1 MLNAKLLKLK
11 NNWQNAMKRDYTSGI
26 QEDVTFFTGV
36 EIERTPAYGMKTLF
50 VVGVQDAR
58 EIVSLA
64 LSKGCTH
71 IYFGANQSF
80 PKLATDDADAWRPW
94 EQMIDRCLDAD
105 YWCTLDFDVSVVQGV
120 LEMPVI
126 GHRRFIPQVSVKLP
140 YLTQLGYNATIKIDD
155 LDFEHSNPGVWCH
168 RLRDLTTT
176 ETFTDWDQYGKDEI
190 IK

>member
-1 MLNAKLLKLK
+1 
-11 NNWQNAMKRDYTSGI
+11 MKREYTEGTAEGI
-26 QEDVTFFTGV
+26 TYFTGV
-36 EIERTPAYGMKTLF
+36 EIEKTPAYGMRTLF
-50 VVGVQDAR
+50 VVGVQDA
-58 EIVSLA
+58 VSIRALA
-64 LSKGCTH
+64 TLKDCQH

-94 EQMIDRCLDAD
+94 ERMIDDCLEAG

-126 GHRRFIPQVSVKLP
+126 GHRKFIPQISVKLP
-140 YLTQLGYNATIKIDD
+140 YLQQLGYNATIKLDD

-168 RLRDLTTT
+168 TLNSLTTR

-190 IK
+190 IE